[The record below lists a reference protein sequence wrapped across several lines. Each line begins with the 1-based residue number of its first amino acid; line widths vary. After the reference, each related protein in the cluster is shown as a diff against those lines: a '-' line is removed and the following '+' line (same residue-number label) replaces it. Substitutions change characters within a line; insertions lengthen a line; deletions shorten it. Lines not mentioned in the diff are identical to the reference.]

1 MAENRTLQILGNAYG
16 NAPVLLNAHINGVT
30 VFSGTVPTINAPL
43 DTTGPVL
50 SQVLFSTNP
59 DLFSIPTDFSGAY
72 PVTISVATGN
82 GVLVG
87 DIYSNYM
94 EGAVPTPNNPA
105 VMENSTIN
113 GTTLTVG
120 TLTSGEIVVGQ
131 RLLGTGVA
139 DNTTITGGSGSVWT
153 VDISQTVPAT
163 LIQGYGQ
170 YIPVPGNATAFTEC
184 YVNQTPTNGTNPPDP
199 RANVTLDEVP
209 QPHPAVTPESMGP
222 CNYTIPPG
230 STLGFDL
237 TIS

>member
-1 MAENRTLQILGNAYG
+1 
-16 NAPVLLNAHINGVT
+16 
-30 VFSGTVPTINAPL
+30 
-43 DTTGPVL
+43 
-50 SQVLFSTNP
+50 
-59 DLFSIPTDFSGAY
+59 
-72 PVTISVATGN
+72 
-82 GVLVG
+82 
-87 DIYSNYM
+87 M

-237 TIS
+237 TISLGNVA